1 MNAFI
6 FVSVICVGQSC
17 GFMTSPDYISEKECN
32 EYKKEFVINKFKPEV
47 TLAAYQCIKLKPEVK
62 I

>member
-6 FVSVICVGQSC
+6 FVSVICVGSTC

-32 EYKKEFVINKFKPEV
+32 EYKKEFVSNKFGPNV
-47 TLAAYQCIKLKPEVK
+47 TLAAYQCMLFKPGVK
-62 I
+62 V

>member
-1 MNAFI
+1 MNAFL

-32 EYKKEFVINKFKPEV
+32 EYKKEFVTNKFKPEV
-47 TLAAYQCIKLKPEVK
+47 TLAAYQCMKFKPENKV
-62 I
+62 